1 MELMEPARPPLPQR
15 LPGRACGVGVCERL
29 GGFMA
34 GTGPGTCWRDAARG
48 SLRCGVRWW
57 ISAWLGSALKNRGV
71 AEEGGEQRQ
80 GEALRPAVP
89 PEMGC
94 REPESALPIDP
105 LGAGGGGGTAGGA
118 GVPASS
124 SSPLLLVPSPFLG
137 ARIRAHPS
145 RSRAPPPRSPAAL
158 ICLHQPKPTGLQ
170 KELLKSSPKKPA
182 AISTK

>member
-15 LPGRACGVGVCERL
+15 LPGRACGVGVCEQL

-34 GTGPGTCWRDAARG
+34 RTGMGALAVGLRGGSQRGWGLPLKTEVWQRREGSRGRGKLCAPLCRRRCAAG
-48 SLRCGVRWW
+48 SP
-57 ISAWLGSALKNRGV
+57 K
-71 AEEGGEQRQ
+71 
-80 GEALRPAVP
+80 
-89 PEMGC
+89 
-94 REPESALPIDP
+94 SALPIDP
-105 LGAGGGGGTAGGA
+105 LGAGGDGGTAGGA

-124 SSPLLLVPSPFLG
+124 SSPLFLVPSPFPG